1 MLQETVII
9 ISKNHIL
16 FQNYSGDS
24 VTHSRLEKY
33 LAGGEMMKKESL
45 HYSSLPC
52 ERLESDEFHDQT
64 YRVASTEA
72 VVNLSSSITLI
83 YLYCSRLPSD
93 GYFKPTP
100 RWDKQKGILYLPKSC
115 PIQAIRV
122 QGDTKFLKNI
132 ACLEACKQLHKIGA
146 LTDYLVPS
154 IVVEEAEVEEFGKF
168 SSLLFIFPFILV
180 PFIFYI
186 T

>member
-93 GYFKPTP
+93 GLVRLLLPLFHILFLCLMNLEICFLIWFFKLSGTLNQL
-100 RWDKQKGILYLPKSC
+100 RGGTKKQEYCIFLRVVLYRLLMYKVT
-115 PIQAIRV
+115 Q
-122 QGDTKFLKNI
+122 
-132 ACLEACKQLHKIGA
+132 
-146 LTDYLVPS
+146 
-154 IVVEEAEVEEFGKF
+154 
-168 SSLLFIFPFILV
+168 SS
-180 PFIFYI
+180 
-186 T
+186 